1 MHFSFYQSHVF
12 QGTVKKIAA
21 GYENISKKPVKETG
35 IPTFSVKHQTRDE
48 RLDMSKRERGSLLI
62 NELVKMSIY

>member
-1 MHFSFYQSHVF
+1 M
-12 QGTVKKIAA
+12 KKIAA

-62 NELVKMSIY
+62 NELVEMPIY

>member
-1 MHFSFYQSHVF
+1 M
-12 QGTVKKIAA
+12 KKIAA

-35 IPTFSVKHQTRDE
+35 IPTFSTKHQTRDE